1 MRIVVAVVLL
11 LASACRRDPPPPPPP
26 IQAPPPVAAVA
37 PRLTVGLPGAR
48 LVCELPVH
56 GQLISQSK
64 VEITAEVRGEHR
76 RFRAER
82 VEPTDPWTLA
92 PWPDQP
98 AGAAK
103 LEPGTGEGPIE
114 LSFAG
119 LAFAWPMEFAVDAFG
134 GDVPRAEL
142 RRDGGLRD
150 VMVVIRGPVS
160 ALDVPPVA
168 ELVGPGQTRIGGE
181 DDAEPPWIDVGY
193 AHDDEEWIQ
202 RHYRIEHDGQVVL
215 VTAQAP
221 TYSAMPYL
229 ELAHAIAERG

>member
-64 VEITAEVRGEHR
+64 VEITTEVRGERR

-82 VEPTDPWTLA
+82 VEPKDPWTLE

-98 AGAAK
+98 AGAAE
-103 LEPGTGEGPIE
+103 LELRSGEGPIE

-119 LAFAWPMEFAVDAFG
+119 LSFVWPIEFAVDAFG
-134 GDVPRAEL
+134 GEVPRAEL

-150 VMVVIRGPVS
+150 VMVVIRGPVY

-168 ELVGPGQTRIGGE
+168 ELVGPGQTRTAGE
-181 DDAEPPWIDVGY
+181 DDAEPPWIEVGY
-193 AHDDEEWIQ
+193 AHDEEAWTQ
-202 RHYRIEHDGQVVL
+202 RHYRIERDGKVVL

-221 TYSAMPYL
+221 TDAAAAYL
-229 ELAHAIAERG
+229 ELAHAIAERS